1 MRKMI
6 DIDFGSTRYDEL
18 VELRYKILLEPLGLK
33 FLDSHRVQEAN
44 YLHIGCIECL
54 DDKLVGG
61 LMLVPVDNDTI
72 RMMQVAVDT
81 KYQGEG
87 IGRDLVRYAEK
98 RARAAGYHKIVMH
111 AMLTVVH
118 FYEKNGY
125 RQEGEIFEAV
135 DFEIEKSGY
144 KNLLQAGLVITGGSA
159 QMLNICQLASTVT
172 GLEAR
177 VAYPDESIVSDS
189 ISEVYSPAQA
199 TAVGLVLKGF
209 EKMAREK
216 TVYNTATPIK
226 YDIFADSQQ
235 EEELATVEVAEN
247 EKKEKE
253 SEKVQKVSFW
263 ERLKGSLNTDKMFN
277 PDNQA

>member
-87 IGRDLVRYAEK
+87 IGCDLVRYAEK

-118 FYEKNGY
+118 FMRK
-125 RQEGEIFEAV
+125 
-135 DFEIEKSGY
+135 
-144 KNLLQAGLVITGGSA
+144 
-159 QMLNICQLASTVT
+159 TVT
-172 GLEAR
+172 VRKAKFLKKKA
-177 VAYPDESIVSDS
+177 
-189 ISEVYSPAQA
+189 SP
-199 TAVGLVLKGF
+199 LPKWSRSCSRFPLF
-209 EKMAREK
+209 
-216 TVYNTATPIK
+216 IK
-226 YDIFADSQQ
+226 LPPMSG
-235 EEELATVEVAEN
+235 
-247 EKKEKE
+247 
-253 SEKVQKVSFW
+253 SF
-263 ERLKGSLNTDKMFN
+263 LNTRNGPHF
-277 PDNQA
+277 